1 MHNPTLLHHAIN
13 AIKTVSQDLDS
24 LDSYLDRVFNTV
36 KSENIRKPITTPK
49 HSRVRA
55 VQRQLR
61 PRNVQ
66 ARSISV
72 QKPVAA
78 KRQPRDSRAVKAIA
92 VNVRSEASVRKI
104 GIKALQSKRSSS
116 VLNDD
121 KRRLGTVKAK
131 LPRVKLLHRVKD
143 KFHRKSIEA
152 LRRPEESFDASLRHS
167 SSFYYA
173 ALY

>member
-1 MHNPTLLHHAIN
+1 MHKPTLLHHAIN
-13 AIKTVSQDLDS
+13 AIQTVSQDLDS
-24 LDSYLDRVFNTV
+24 LDSYLDRVFKTV
-36 KSENIRKPITTPK
+36 RSENIRKPITTNI

-61 PRNVQ
+61 PRNAQ

-72 QKPVAA
+72 KKPVAA
-78 KRQPRDSRAVKAIA
+78 MRQLRDSRAVKAIS
-92 VNVRSEASVRKI
+92 VRVRSEASVRKI

-121 KRRLGTVKAK
+121 KRRLGTVKPK
-131 LPRVKLLHRVKD
+131 LPRVLHRMKD
-143 KFHRKSIEA
+143 KFHRKSIEP
-152 LRRPEESFDASLRHS
+152 LQRPEESFDTSLRHS